1 MEKTWRWFGRKED
14 VGNKIAEDI
23 CAAGGSCEFMKT
35 DVMNAEV
42 VKKNCED
49 LNLTGTVAV
58 VDGGFNVFAM

>member
-23 CAAGGSCEFMKT
+23 CVAGGSCEFMKT